1 MKLVRLFKDYDA
13 TTTIGKE
20 ANFNN
25 NFQAELVLAPQSQ
38 IALLNVAIDTIN
50 PAFTVDINNSTI
62 NWSITD
68 EDEVYRDFTIASG
81 TYTSNDTVALVNSL
95 RNGFNSSTGFLNENT
110 SLLLDYYL
118 GVEWDIT
125 GADPSDPQL
134 QIEYNIGNLYWI
146 EPSKLSMGTF
156 VVRQADGSNFSFYLG
171 DDGGGGGDDYASG
184 SFAQSMISKNYISR
198 GCGCVRSQITKIS
211 ANGTLDVNSNG
222 FILGLTTS
230 STVQPSGL
238 SLTDIKYGIHYTITD
253 AEAPEYYVILDGIRY
268 GPATLT
274 PTYLLDS
281 AANDVSEVMI
291 NNGKIL
297 FNIYQDVSQE
307 PQELNADGGLGLP
320 AGGVVN
326 YTAGQKLYPVSVF
339 HSGIDYMEVRN
350 IIATESPENSNPS
363 PTPANPTFSHA
374 RQPDRTETGENIIE
388 FQTTEIAEYL
398 GFDGVEQGTYD
409 SGPGGTARGFNWV
422 AQKKFNPL
430 YFNDNFLVELRN
442 IALESYDGLKEA
454 RKNVLAFISK
464 DDSSGQFN
472 YEVNTPI
479 FIDLHNKK
487 EVLLRNIEADLLYG
501 DYSKL
506 AIQSD
511 ASMTLLIKEKGE

>member
-1 MKLVRLFKDYDA
+1 MKLVRLFKDYDG

-38 IALLNVAIDTIN
+38 VALLNVAIDTIN

-62 NWSITD
+62 NWGITD
-68 EDEVYRDFTIASG
+68 EDEEYRDFQIASG
-81 TYTSNDTVALVNSL
+81 IYTSNDTEALVNSL
-95 RNGFNSSTGFLNENT
+95 RNGFNSSTGFLNT
-110 SLLLDYYL
+110 STNPLLDYYL

-146 EPSKLSMGTF
+146 EPSKLSQGTS
-156 VVRQADGSNFSFYLG
+156 VTRQADGSNFSFFVSSP
-171 DDGGGGGDDYASG
+171 DDYASG
-184 SFAQSMISKNYISR
+184 SFAQSMISKNWISR
-198 GCGCVRSQITKIS
+198 GCGCVRSQIMKIA

-230 STVQPSGL
+230 SIVQPSGL

-253 AEAPEYYVILDGIRY
+253 AQAPEYYVILNGVRY

-281 AANDVSEVMI
+281 AANDVQEVMI
-291 NNGKIL
+291 KDGKII
-297 FNIYQDVSQE
+297 FNIYQDVSII

-326 YTAGQKLYPVSVF
+326 YTAGEKLYPVSVF
-339 HSGIDYMEVRN
+339 HSGFDYMEIRN
-350 IIATESPENSNPS
+350 IIATESPGNANPS

-374 RQPDRTETGENIIE
+374 QQPNRAETGENIIE
-388 FQTTEIAEYL
+388 FQTTEIADYL
-398 GFDGVEQGTYD
+398 GFDSVEQGTFD
-409 SGPGGTARGFNWV
+409 SGPGGTDRGFNWV

-430 YFNDNFLVELRN
+430 YFNDDFLVELRN
-442 IALESYDGLKEA
+442 IALDSYDGLKEQ
-454 RKNVLAFISK
+454 RKNVLSFISK
-464 DDSSGQFN
+464 DDSNGQFN

-479 FIDLHNKK
+479 FIDLNNKK
-487 EVLLRNIEADLLYG
+487 ELLVRNIEANLLYG

>member
-1 MKLVRLFKDYDA
+1 MKLVRLFKDYDG

-50 PAFTVDINNSTI
+50 PAFTVDETNETVL
-62 NWSITD
+62 WSITD
-68 EDEVYRDFTIASG
+68 EDSDYKVFQITNGSYNKD
-81 TYTSNDTVALVNSL
+81 NTVALLTSL
-95 RNGFNSSTGFLNENT
+95 RNGFNSTTGFSNGD
-110 SLLLDYYL
+110 SAQLLPYYL
-118 GVEWDIT
+118 GVEWEPEISTANNKLFISYD
-125 GADPSDPQL
+125 
-134 QIEYNIGNLYWI
+134 IGNLYWI
-146 EPSKLSMGTF
+146 EPSKLSIGTS
-156 VVRQADGSNFSFYLG
+156 VVRQADGFNFSFFVSSP
-171 DDGGGGGDDYASG
+171 DDYASG
-184 SFAQSMISKNYISR
+184 AFTQSMISKNFISR

-253 AEAPEYYVILDGIRY
+253 AEAPEYYVILNGVRY
-268 GPATLT
+268 GPANLT

-291 NNGKIL
+291 KNGKII
-297 FNIYQDVSQE
+297 FNIYQSGVPD
-307 PQELNADGGLGLP
+307 PLELNADGGLVLP

-326 YTAGQKLYPVSVF
+326 YTAGEKLYPVSVF
-339 HSGIDYMEVRN
+339 HSGLDYMEIRN
-350 IIATESPENSNPS
+350 IIATESGYNDNAPS

-374 RQPDRTETGENIIE
+374 TQPARTEEGNNYLE

-398 GFDGVEQGTYD
+398 GYNNRIQGIFD
-409 SGPGGTARGFNWV
+409 SGPGGAARSYDFE
-422 AQKKFNPL
+422 ADKIFNPL

-442 IALESYDGLKEA
+442 IALDSYDGLKEQ
-454 RKNVLAFISK
+454 RKNILAFISK
-464 DDSSGQFN
+464 EDSSGQFN

-487 EVLLRNIEADLLYG
+487 EILVRNIEADLLYG
-501 DYSKL
+501 DYSKF